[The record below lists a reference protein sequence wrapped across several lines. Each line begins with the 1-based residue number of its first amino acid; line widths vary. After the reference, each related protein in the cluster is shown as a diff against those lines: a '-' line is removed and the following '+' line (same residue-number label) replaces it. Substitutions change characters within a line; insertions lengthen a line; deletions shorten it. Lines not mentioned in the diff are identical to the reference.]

1 MWVLHD
7 SRCASNHEAKE
18 EEKKTCRKGKAFPH
32 IRRHRRLDNM
42 LRRIN
47 LSAAL
52 IVLIC
57 FFLPWEQV
65 SCGGAKD
72 TLSGFDLARHDQFTL
87 WLVPLLMLAV
97 LVIGLVRRQQA
108 KPGELGIV
116 SIIAGGGSAF
126 LMNQQRTRVHDA
138 AGFISAQLTGWF
150 WLAFISSLALIIGG
164 VAVLL
169 RRQRRP

>member
-1 MWVLHD
+1 MKL
-7 SRCASNHEAKE
+7 
-18 EEKKTCRKGKAFPH
+18 KKRKKDVPERQSLSAHQAAQPL
-32 IRRHRRLDNM
+32 RRHM

>member
-1 MWVLHD
+1 
-7 SRCASNHEAKE
+7 
-18 EEKKTCRKGKAFPH
+18 
-32 IRRHRRLDNM
+32 M

-72 TLSGFDLARHDQFTL
+72 TLSGLDLARHDHFAL

-97 LVIGLVRRQQA
+97 LVIGFVRRQQA
-108 KPGELGIV
+108 KRAELGIV
-116 SIIAGGGSAF
+116 SLIAGAGSAY
-126 LMNQQRTRVHDA
+126 LMNDQRTKVSDA

-164 VAVLL
+164 IALML
-169 RRQRRP
+169 RRQERASSP